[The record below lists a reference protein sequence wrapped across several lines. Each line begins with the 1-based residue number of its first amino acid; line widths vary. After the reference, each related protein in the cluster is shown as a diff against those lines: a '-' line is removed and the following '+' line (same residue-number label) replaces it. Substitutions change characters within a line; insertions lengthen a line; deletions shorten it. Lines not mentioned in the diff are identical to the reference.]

1 MDENKYNLNMDIKY
15 DYLEVI
21 KVPEI
26 IENCKEKWFN
36 QTLCKVNSSVLRLG
50 IFEGEFHMHKHDND
64 DEVFYVLDGELLI
77 ESENGNFKL
86 ATNEGIRPEK
96 ESYADLNKLTQNFIL
111 DADDIISTSS
121 WGIYNNENVLI
132 DYGCTTYLGDIF
144 YTLRYGFH

>member
-1 MDENKYNLNMDIKY
+1 VNRLVNENKYKLNLDIKY

-64 DEVFYVLDGELLI
+64 DEVFFVLDGELVI
-77 ESENGNFKL
+77 ETEKGNFKL
-86 ATNEGIRPEK
+86 AQNEGICIPMGTMHRPIANAKTIVLMIEN
-96 ESYADLNKLTQNFIL
+96 E
-111 DADDIISTSS
+111 
-121 WGIYNNENVLI
+121 GIKPI
-132 DYGCTTYLGDIF
+132 GD
-144 YTLRYGFH
+144 

>member
-1 MDENKYNLNMDIKY
+1 MINKNKYKLNMDIKY

-64 DEVFYVLDGELLI
+64 DEVFYVLDGELII
-77 ESENGNFKL
+77 ESEKGNFKL
-86 ATNEGIRPEK
+86 GKNEGVCIPKGIMHRPIANTKTIVLMIENEGIKP
-96 ESYADLNKLTQNFIL
+96 I
-111 DADDIISTSS
+111 
-121 WGIYNNENVLI
+121 
-132 DYGCTTYLGDIF
+132 GD
-144 YTLRYGFH
+144 